1 MMKTVKYILLILLLN
16 CSMLLMATTYQLHQT
31 SNATFKS
38 VSSAGMGSANV
49 GQGSMRNG
57 GVSTSGAI
65 ATVAAPAGEFHSTS
79 TMSTSG
85 SSLPN
90 AAAEGVVIVNDTD
103 NGADK
108 PSGPRRVG
116 GFGDNNYGDPG
127 AQPIGDIPWL
137 MMALLVLGY
146 AIYLRRKNSVRTSNS
161 GHQQ

>member
-65 ATVAAPAGEFHSTS
+65 ATVAAPAEEFHSTS

-103 NGADK
+103 NEADK

-127 AQPIGDIPWL
+127 AQPIGDTPWI

-146 AIYLRRKNSVRTSNS
+146 TLRVRRKRCLSTPESRL
-161 GHQQ
+161 Q

>member
-16 CSMLLMATTYQLHQT
+16 YSVLLMATTYQLHQT

-103 NGADK
+103 NEADK

-127 AQPIGDIPWL
+127 AVPLGDAVLPLLLLAAGYCFFIVRKRR
-137 MMALLVLGY
+137 AL
-146 AIYLRRKNSVRTSNS
+146 KNS
-161 GHQQ
+161 

>member
-1 MMKTVKYILLILLLN
+1 MKTVKYILLILLLN
-16 CSMLLMATTYQLHQT
+16 YSVLLMATTYQLHQT

-38 VSSAGMGSANV
+38 VSSAGMGAANV

-103 NGADK
+103 NEADK

-127 AQPIGDIPWL
+127 AVPLGD
-137 MMALLVLGY
+137 ALLPLLLLVVGY
-146 AIYLRRKNSVRTSNS
+146 AIYLRRKNSVQIPDS

>member
-1 MMKTVKYILLILLLN
+1 MKTVKYILLILLLN

-146 AIYLRRKNSVRTSNS
+146 AIYLRRKNSVRTSDS

>member
-16 CSMLLMATTYQLHQT
+16 YSVLLMATTYQLHQT

-103 NGADK
+103 NEADK

-127 AQPIGDIPWL
+127 AVPLGDAVLP
-137 MMALLVLGY
+137 LLLLAAGY
-146 AIYLRRKNSVRTSNS
+146 VFFIARKRRDCAERN
-161 GHQQ
+161 

>member
-1 MMKTVKYILLILLLN
+1 MKTVKYILLILLLN

-146 AIYLRRKNSVRTSNS
+146 AIYLRRKNCVRTSDS